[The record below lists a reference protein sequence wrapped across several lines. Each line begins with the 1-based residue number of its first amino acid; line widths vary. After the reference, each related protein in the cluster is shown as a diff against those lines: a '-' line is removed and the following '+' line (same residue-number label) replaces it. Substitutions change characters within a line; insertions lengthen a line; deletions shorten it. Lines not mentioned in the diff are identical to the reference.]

1 MVGHED
7 DWSGTAGTGSR
18 MNGWNW
24 RNLITFSISSLDI
37 VEKSICGW
45 KGRPGT
51 AGTGFRNSRKS
62 GLMGIISLS
71 GWGWMVRPLGTCPGG
86 GSSMSL
92 KLTSS
97 NWGKNCGV
105 SLLKTSF
112 TAGSGWAAAAGAA
125 VICGGA
131 ADTIAGAKTGVVFF
145 GSGSTSI
152 EFVSMSVNDGCCWV
166 KKLLNAAGCLKGVGS
181 VAILVVLAGVTAVDN
196 SPALG
201 CRMLGCP
208 TLGPEN

>member
-1 MVGHED
+1 MKMTILFKWSSCQPVKVGHED

-71 GWGWMVRPLGTCPGG
+71 CWVWMVRPFGTCPGG

-97 NWGKNCGV
+97 NCGKNCGF
-105 SLLKTSF
+105 SLLKTSL
-112 TAGSGWAAAAGAA
+112 TAGSGWAAAGAA

-152 EFVSMSVNDGCCWV
+152 EFVSISVNEGCCWV
-166 KKLLNAAGCLKGVGS
+166 KKLLNAGCLKGVGS

-201 CRMLGCP
+201 
-208 TLGPEN
+208 